1 MAVSVLPWPDSV
13 PVIASDVQLF
23 GPIRCSKR
31 VRMILYARNAEVLTT
46 GMVGLGFQPLLSTN
60 QSGPIIQ
67 TFLTPRDSNF
77 KFETFYEKLRQRGF
91 AIYPG
96 KLTQRDSFRIGT
108 IGHLNEAHMLRV
120 VTAIKDVLQDMNVKD
135 LMPRDL

>member
-1 MAVSVLPWPDSV
+1 M
-13 PVIASDVQLF
+13 
-23 GPIRCSKR
+23 KR
-31 VRMILYARNAEVLTT
+31 YTRNAHVLLK
-46 GMVGLGFQPLLSTN
+46 GMAELGISPLLSAN
-60 QSGPIIQ
+60 ESGPIIQ

-77 KFETFYEKLRQRGF
+77 IFDIFYEKLRQRGF

-108 IGHLNEAHMLRV
+108 IGHIDEAVMTRV
-120 VTAIKDVLQDMNVKD
+120 VTAIKEVLQEMKVKD